1 VHKKTAD
8 HSSEWKV
15 RFSAAAWTCWSLHTN
30 HYAMLP
36 PSGYC

>member
-15 RFSAAAWTCWSLHTN
+15 RFSAAAWTCWALLLCLVHEILR
-30 HYAMLP
+30 YLL
-36 PSGYC
+36 